1 MKQTTYMI
9 RRTDADMLST
19 KVVEMVKSRAKTW
32 YGCKEDAEVY
42 PFTVG
47 YLVSLL
53 GQIAAQSPASLRE
66 LESAVNFLEKQ

>member
-19 KVVEMVKSRAKTW
+19 KVVELVKTRAETKF
-32 YGCKEDAEVY
+32 GCQGQTEVY

-53 GQIAAQSPASLRE
+53 GQIAAQSPAGLRE

>member
-32 YGCKEDAEVY
+32 YGCKDEAEV
-42 PFTVG
+42 
-47 YLVSLL
+47 
-53 GQIAAQSPASLRE
+53 
-66 LESAVNFLEKQ
+66 